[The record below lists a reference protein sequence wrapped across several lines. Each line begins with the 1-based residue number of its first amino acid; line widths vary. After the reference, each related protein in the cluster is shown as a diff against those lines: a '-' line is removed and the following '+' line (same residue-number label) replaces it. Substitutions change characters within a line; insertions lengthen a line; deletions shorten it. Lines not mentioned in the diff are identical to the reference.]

1 MANKAKHKS
10 ETLMQTPAV
19 EKELPLD
26 GATAP
31 QSKPANPQAHQS
43 VSNQRPTSVS
53 APEFGTA
60 GAPHADSPEK
70 VTPARAQPAQPA
82 SPTATEAA
90 PADEHEMLDAYWA
103 TYGDAATRAK
113 LRNAQKQP
121 LMEVIIGTDDRQQ
134 VGNTNEYPWR
144 CIASLRITANDGS
157 AWIGTGWLVNRRLLL
172 TAGHCVY
179 MADHGGWVQQIE
191 VIPGRQ
197 GDTFPSGSCVATNFR
212 SVHGWIDDGNRDYD
226 YGAII
231 LGEDCRY
238 GDTLG
243 WFGYQ
248 VHSDDDLKSLTV
260 NISGYPGDKPAGT
273 QWFLSG
279 AIKSVSDRT
288 FEYDIDT
295 AGGQSGA
302 PVWAAMNDG
311 SRYAVGVHT
320 NGATDG
326 NSATRITQEVFDNV
340 TAWINDA
347 P

>member
-1 MANKAKHKS
+1 MANKAKRKS
-10 ETLMQTPAV
+10 ETMVQTPAAGNG
-19 EKELPLD
+19 
-26 GATAP
+26 GAPSGVAVP

-43 VSNQRPTSVS
+43 VSNRRDTSVS

-60 GAPHADSPEK
+60 GAPHSDSPEV
-70 VTPARAQPAQPA
+70 VTPAQATHT
-82 SPTATEAA
+82 TAAEAA
-90 PADEHEMLDAYWA
+90 PADEREVLDAYWA
-103 TYGDAATRAK
+103 SFGNDAERAK
-113 LRNAQKQP
+113 VRAAQKQP
-121 LMEVIIGTDDRQQ
+121 LMEVIIGTDDRKQ
-134 VGNTNEYPWR
+134 VGNANDYPWR

-197 GDTFPSGSCVATNFR
+197 GDTFPSGSCIATAFR
-212 SVHGWIDDGNRDYD
+212 SVHGWIDDNNRDYD

-243 WFGYQ
+243 WLGYQ
-248 VHSDDDLKSLTV
+248 VRTNDNLENLTV

-279 AIKSVSDRT
+279 AIKSVSDLT

-302 PVWAAMNDG
+302 PVWVMLNDG
-311 SRYAVGVHT
+311 NRYGVGIHT
-320 NGATDG
+320 NGATGG

-340 TAWINDA
+340 TAWINEV

>member
-1 MANKAKHKS
+1 MANKGKRKTDTAV
-10 ETLMQTPAV
+10 QTPAAGNGV
-19 EKELPLD
+19 APT
-26 GATAP
+26 GTAAP
-31 QSKPANPQAHQS
+31 QAAPANLQAHVS
-43 VSNQRPTSVS
+43 ASNQHPARVS

-60 GAPHADSPEK
+60 GAPPAESPEK
-70 VTPARAQPAQPA
+70 VTPVQAPPAQATSPA
-82 SPTATEAA
+82 ATEVA
-90 PADEHEMLDAYWA
+90 PANESEMLDAYWA
-103 TYGDAATRAK
+103 SYGDEATHAR
-113 LRNAQKQP
+113 LREAQHQP
-121 LMEVIIGTDDRQQ
+121 LMEVIIGTDDRRQ
-134 VGNTNEYPWR
+134 VGNTSDYPWR
-144 CIASLRITANDGS
+144 CITSLRITAHDGS

-248 VHSDDDLKSLTV
+248 VRSDGDLQNLTV

-279 AIKSVSDRT
+279 TIKSVNDRT

-302 PVWAAMNDG
+302 PVWAMLSDG

-320 NGATDG
+320 NGATGG

-340 TAWINDA
+340 TAWINEA
-347 P
+347 S